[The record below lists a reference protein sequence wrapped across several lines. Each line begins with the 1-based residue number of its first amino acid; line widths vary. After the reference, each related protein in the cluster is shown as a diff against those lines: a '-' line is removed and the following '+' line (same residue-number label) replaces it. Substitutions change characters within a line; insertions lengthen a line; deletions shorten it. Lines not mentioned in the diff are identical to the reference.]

1 MLDIISVSG
10 VGAAVIRWYHRDT
23 AEHAHFSEAS
33 SSLRRFEKLSIFL
46 GTIVKPGVITAVV
59 AKSFII
65 IEIACDDDIRR
76 TVWWYSVLYC
86 TVPVDDNGVV
96 DRDFFFSR
104 PSSCMNSEP

>member
-86 TVPVDDNGVV
+86 TVLYPLMIMASLIAT
-96 DRDFFFSR
+96 FFSLDR
-104 PSSCMNSEP
+104 RRA